1 MVQYLPEQA
10 GTHPPT
16 SETIFTEV
24 GTRSDFEKVK
34 SFSSDCLPICH
45 FPIVIFV
52 PAAWHKSWSSDRQ
65 DQSGENKPIHWMGGI
80 ILNAAVG
87 THIVYDSKAER
98 KWNILDRTWEIS
110 CNEAVDEIRLESV
123 GEICPS
129 FFYFLSLYAQE
140 R

>member
-1 MVQYLPEQA
+1 
-10 GTHPPT
+10 
-16 SETIFTEV
+16 
-24 GTRSDFEKVK
+24 
-34 SFSSDCLPICH
+34 
-45 FPIVIFV
+45 
-52 PAAWHKSWSSDRQ
+52 
-65 DQSGENKPIHWMGGI
+65 MGGI

-110 CNEAVDEIRLESV
+110 CNEAVDEIRLESG